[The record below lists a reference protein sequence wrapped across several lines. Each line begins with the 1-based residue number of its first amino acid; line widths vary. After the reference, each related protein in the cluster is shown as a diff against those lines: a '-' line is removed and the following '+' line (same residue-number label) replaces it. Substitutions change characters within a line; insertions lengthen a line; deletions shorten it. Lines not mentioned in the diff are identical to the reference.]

1 MNDWFF
7 IPGNTPSLKNSK
19 RIVRMGK
26 MTKLIPSKRHEE
38 YEKETEVFYSMLT
51 EKFKRHTSNHT
62 KPLSIAFYFV
72 RDSRR
77 KFDYTNAIDT
87 VQDLI
92 VKNGWIEDDNC
103 TEMKPVISGYH
114 VDKENAGVYMLII
127 PDGQLEIPKPK
138 FE

>member
-1 MNDWFF
+1 MNNWFF

-19 RIVRMGK
+19 RIVGRGK
-26 MTKLIPSKRHEE
+26 FKKLIPSERHEA
-38 YEKETEVFYSMLT
+38 YEKETKVFYDNHSY
-51 EKFKRHTSNHT
+51 EFCDEASNHT
-62 KPLSIAFYFV
+62 KPLNIAFYFV

-103 TEMKPVISGYH
+103 TEMKPVIAGYH
-114 VDKENAGVYMLII
+114 VDKENPGVYISII
-127 PDGQLEIPKPK
+127 PEGQLEIPKPEFK
-138 FE
+138 

>member
-1 MNDWFF
+1 MDNWFF

-19 RIVRMGK
+19 RIVGRGK
-26 MTKLIPSKRHEE
+26 FKKLIPSERHET
-38 YEKETEVFYSMLT
+38 YEKETKGYYQAQALSFIIESKIYD
-51 EKFKRHTSNHT
+51 
-62 KPLSIAFYFV
+62 KPLNIAFYFV

-103 TEMKPVISGYH
+103 TEMKPVIAGYH
-114 VDKENAGVYMLII
+114 VDKENPGVYISII
-127 PDGQLEIPKPK
+127 PEGQLEIPKPE